1 MNDEKIVGTSLTTVS
16 EYATTAVVIADL
28 RSRHAGVVYD
38 VAESKQMK
46 LAKEARAEIRGYRTG
61 LEKTRKEIKAPALEH
76 CRLIDS
82 EAQRLTAELVALE
95 EPIDVQIKAEESR
108 AEVERLEKIEAE
120 IFRVEAIQQRIDG
133 IRNVP
138 ASLVGKPSVIIT
150 GQLAKLEA
158 EVLDEDEFAEHYQ
171 AARDAL
177 ELSISRVKQMHT
189 DQLAHEAEQKQIAA
203 DRSELERMRLENVR
217 LSREAADAET
227 SRRAEADRLAQ
238 VERERVAA
246 EERAQRE
253 AEQAEQARLAA
264 IERGKAMEAAA
275 AERDRLAAERAEQDA
290 ALKAERER
298 QAAVKVQLDADAA
311 KLKRERA
318 DAAKKAEAVR
328 LAGLGL
334 HEAVRAVLTHFEP
347 NMDDDSEPQCI
358 KDLRVAFLNDP
369 GIRGVP
375 SMAKKVAA

>member
-1 MNDEKIVGTSLTTVS
+1 MKDENIVGTSLTTVN

-108 AEVERLEKIEAE
+108 AEVEKLEKFEAE
-120 IFRVEAIQQRIDG
+120 RIRVEAIQQRIDS

-177 ELSISRVKQMHT
+177 ELSISRVKQMYT

-203 DRSELERMRLENVR
+203 DRAELERMRLENVR

-227 SRRAEADRLAQ
+227 SRRAEADGLAQ
-238 VERERVAA
+238 VERENAA
-246 EERAQRE
+246 EADRLRIAAENVKY
-253 AEQAEQARLAA
+253 AEQ
-264 IERGKAMEAAA
+264 ERIKREVQD
-275 AERDRLAAERAEQDA
+275 ESDRVRIAHESAERAEQEA
-290 ALKAERER
+290 TLKAERER
-298 QAAVKVQLDADAA
+298 QAAVQAQLDADAA

-334 HEAVRAVLTHFEP
+334 REAAQAVVDCYNTPDVSFSMIVSL
-347 NMDDDSEPQCI
+347 I
-358 KDLRVAFLNDP
+358 ADLAAALDNEAKPAR
-369 GIRGVP
+369 
-375 SMAKKVAA
+375 AKKVASA

>member
-1 MNDEKIVGTSLTTVS
+1 MKDENIVGTSLTTVN

-108 AEVERLEKIEAE
+108 AEVEKLEKFEAE
-120 IFRVEAIQQRIDG
+120 RIRVEAIQQRIDS

-203 DRSELERMRLENVR
+203 DRAELERMRLENVR

-227 SRRAEADRLAQ
+227 SRRAEADGLAQ
-238 VERERVAA
+238 VERENAA
-246 EERAQRE
+246 EADRLRIAAENVKY
-253 AEQAEQARLAA
+253 AEQ
-264 IERGKAMEAAA
+264 ERIKREVQD
-275 AERDRLAAERAEQDA
+275 ESDRVRIAHESAERAEQEA
-290 ALKAERER
+290 TLKAERER
-298 QAAVKVQLDADAA
+298 QAAVQAQLDADAA

-334 HEAVRAVLTHFEP
+334 REAAQAVVDCYNTPDVSFSMIVSL
-347 NMDDDSEPQCI
+347 I
-358 KDLRVAFLNDP
+358 ADLAAALDNEAKPAR
-369 GIRGVP
+369 
-375 SMAKKVAA
+375 AKKVASA